1 VARVVAHVFVADLD
15 RPELAEDDG
24 HHLDRVLRLR
34 PGEVVSASDGRGGL
48 RLCTYVGAGGVEP
61 AGEAAWEE
69 APAPPLAVGFALIK
83 GDRPEWIVQ
92 KLTECGVDRIVPFV
106 GERSVVQWE
115 AAKAERQAERM
126 ARVAREAAMQSRRRW
141 LPVVEAVAPFA
152 SVVAEANGS
161 GWVRADLGADEA
173 PTLDR
178 PSILVGP
185 EGGWSEAERVAVAA
199 AVGLGPTVLRAETAA
214 VAAGVLL
221 SALRSGVVAP
231 SLSRAPRSSRGI
243 SSP

>member
-1 VARVVAHVFVADLD
+1 V
-15 RPELAEDDG
+15 G
-24 HHLDRVLRLR
+24 
-34 PGEVVSASDGRGGL
+34 DGRGGL
-48 RLCTYVGAGGVEP
+48 RACTYAGGGVVEP
-61 AGEAAWEE
+61 VDEPSWEAAPS
-69 APAPPLAVGFALIK
+69 PALAVGFALVK

-106 GERSVVQWE
+106 AERSVVQWE
-115 AAKAERQAERM
+115 GSKAERNAERLG
-126 ARVAREAAMQSRRRW
+126 RVAREAAMQSRRRW

-152 SVVAEANGS
+152 SAVAGPGAN
-161 GWVRADLGADEA
+161 WVRADVDGAEA
-173 PTLDR
+173 PTLAQ

-185 EGGWSEAERVAVAA
+185 EGGWSEAERAAVPT

-231 SLSRAPRSSRGI
+231 SLSRAPRSSSGF